1 MKGNI
6 LVISGPSGSGK
17 SSLMKE
23 VLTQIPDTY
32 FSISSTTRAPREGE
46 VDGVNYHFI
55 SKELS
60 FFLINTAN
68 VRTIFVITKFI
79 INYSQ
84 FIFCSHYHTTLPF
97 LW

>member
-23 VLTQIPDTY
+23 LLSQIPDTY

-55 SKELS
+55 SKDELS
-60 FFLINTAN
+60 SLM
-68 VRTIFVITKFI
+68 I
-79 INYSQ
+79 IKPLEN
-84 FIFCSHYHTTLPF
+84 
-97 LW
+97 